1 MMRRLKLLILLNL
14 VSFSI
19 QSYADDIQGAA
30 RDLGQYYYKG
40 SKFEETI
47 SAIQRKLPVEIQTTF
62 KYFAPL
68 NQILVEQR
76 ISIVIT
82 FP

>member
-1 MMRRLKLLILLNL
+1 MMMRLLKLLILLNL
-14 VSFSI
+14 VSFNCK
-19 QSYADDIQGAA
+19 ADDLQGAA

-40 SKFEETI
+40 SRVEE
-47 SAIQRKLPVEIQTTF
+47 SLNAIQRKLPIEIQTTF

-68 NQILVEQR
+68 QQVFIEQR